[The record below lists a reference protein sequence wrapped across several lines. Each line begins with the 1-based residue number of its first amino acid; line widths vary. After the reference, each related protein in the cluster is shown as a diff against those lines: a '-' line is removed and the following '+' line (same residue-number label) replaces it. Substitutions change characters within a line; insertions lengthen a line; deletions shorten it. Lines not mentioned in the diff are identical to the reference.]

1 MNWETFGIFAE
12 IISAI
17 AVVVSLI
24 FLAIQ
29 LRMNTNTLRASA
41 AWDSEV
47 LYGQINY
54 ELGLNPD
61 IALLVSRASDPGVKI
76 DDFNETE
83 MAQLYLVVRGAL
95 QFAQAQWW
103 LWRSGSLPN
112 ELWQMRRKWAKN
124 FIESPV
130 INPIWH
136 AELEQ
141 HIFSEKF
148 AEDIQ
153 AAERHGELSLSPRRD

>member
-1 MNWETFGIFAE
+1 MNWEAMSTIAE
-12 IISAI
+12 VVSAI
-17 AVVVSLI
+17 AVVVSLVY
-24 FLAIQ
+24 LAIQ
-29 LRMNTNTLRASA
+29 LRTNTKALRANAS
-41 AWDSEV
+41 WDSEV
-47 LYGQINY
+47 IYGHVNY
-54 ELGLNPD
+54 EHAHNPD
-61 IALLVSRASDPGVKI
+61 FALLLRRVSDPDAKI

-83 MAQLYLVVRGAL
+83 TAQIYLVVRGAL

-112 ELWQMRRKWAKN
+112 ELWQMRRRWAKN

-130 INPIWH
+130 INPIWQ

-153 AAERHGELSLSPRRD
+153 ATERHGELSLSPRRG